1 MTKPIRPNTS
11 SPKPQAERPA
21 HDAAILDIG
30 QTLTRMRFLIGRRIV
45 GRIAIA
51 NVAPGLEL
59 TDLDVLDVSRRI
71 AQAGGEVTVGAIA
84 DAMRID
90 PSRGSRLVA
99 DLVSRGILRRDAS
112 QEDGRRSLIAP
123 TELGEKLLNE
133 IRSVKHGLIEQMT
146 ADWSDEDQQAFAR
159 LFARFVDGF
168 EEIYQSTDKTGEPA
182 GLPPG
187 PEKSVSG

>member
-1 MTKPIRPNTS
+1 MNKNTPPTTAS
-11 SPKPQAERPA
+11 SPQTTDHPA
-21 HDAAILDIG
+21 QDDAIIDIG

-84 DAMRID
+84 EAMRID

-99 DLVSRGILRRDAS
+99 DLVTRGILRRDAS

-123 TELGEKLLNE
+123 TELGETLLRE

-146 ADWSDEDQQAFAR
+146 DDWNAEDRQDFAR

-168 EEIYQSTDKTGEPA
+168 EHVYQATDKTGEPA
-182 GLPPG
+182 GLPPA
-187 PEKSVSG
+187 PDKIVVR